1 MPKENTLLRMPT
13 TIFFFFWLHRTVHG
27 ILVTQPGIE
36 PSSPAVTVQSL
47 NHWAARKVSN
57 ITFKTKISKPF
68 AICNTDL
75 SSELLEKGKSANCV
89 ILISGMDQWTPWKNF
104 SFWFID
110 WLSSSAVR
118 SFWVRPVL
126 CGGSHC
132 RRTTVEA
139 ACAVYWQ
146 AIYRWC
152 AGIFYT

>member
-118 SFWVRPVL
+118 SFWV
-126 CGGSHC
+126 
-132 RRTTVEA
+132 
-139 ACAVYWQ
+139 
-146 AIYRWC
+146 
-152 AGIFYT
+152 